1 MRRPGLVLLVGSF
14 AVAGAALVTVVFLIS
29 LVAVTSLRSSNLR
42 EARSKD
48 VTADALRLETLA
60 VDLESGVRGYVITGR
75 RPFLT
80 PFQRARRAWP
90 GAARRLSELVA
101 DDPVQAARVARVDS
115 LTRAYIS
122 DYALPVIQ
130 IAHVSLTAASSSES
144 AAEGNR
150 RLAAIRRVLER
161 VLTTERL
168 RSQERAAAAR
178 RTARRAVLAGVAGL
192 TLSALVM
199 LVFGAWVTRAVAR
212 PVREAAEAAA
222 AVAGGDFATRL
233 PTRGAGEV
241 AALANA
247 FNAMTRAL
255 DEGRQALL
263 RQNAQL
269 QASER
274 HKSDLIS
281 MVSHE
286 LRTPLASVLGFTSL
300 LIQRDFPVEEQ
311 RRYLEIVDREARRL
325 AALAEDF
332 LDVRLLEEGRFDFD
346 LEAVDLVTVVREQ
359 ALVYFGNAPGH
370 RLDLDVPLDLV
381 VVDGDRDRIAQ
392 VVGNLLSNAI
402 KYSPEGGTVEVKV
415 DATGG
420 RARVTVVDHGLGIR
434 REHQERIFERFFRGA
449 APEAG
454 IGGTGIGL
462 AVARDIVEAHGGTLG
477 FRSAEG
483 TGSTFWIELPLHA
496 EAHEA
501 A

>member
-1 MRRPGLVLLVGSF
+1 
-14 AVAGAALVTVVFLIS
+14 
-29 LVAVTSLRSSNLR
+29 
-42 EARSKD
+42 
-48 VTADALRLETLA
+48 
-60 VDLESGVRGYVITGR
+60 
-75 RPFLT
+75 
-80 PFQRARRAWP
+80 
-90 GAARRLSELVA
+90 
-101 DDPVQAARVARVDS
+101 
-115 LTRAYIS
+115 
-122 DYALPVIQ
+122 
-130 IAHVSLTAASSSES
+130 
-144 AAEGNR
+144 
-150 RLAAIRRVLER
+150 
-161 VLTTERL
+161 
-168 RSQERAAAAR
+168 
-178 RTARRAVLAGVAGL
+178 
-192 TLSALVM
+192 M